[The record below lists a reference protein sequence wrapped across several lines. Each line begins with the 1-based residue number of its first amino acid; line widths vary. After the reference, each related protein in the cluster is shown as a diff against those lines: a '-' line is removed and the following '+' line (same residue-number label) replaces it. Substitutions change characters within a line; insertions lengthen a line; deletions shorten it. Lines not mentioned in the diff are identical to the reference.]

1 MKRVCII
8 ILLLV
13 VSSNIIL
20 SQTSD
25 KIIQELKSKNI
36 KTREDLLKEFEKQ
49 NISEDQARQYASLY
63 GVNYDDFVNKYLNQS
78 SQSSFFESISK
89 YSNQTSQPL
98 APDTLN
104 KTETRIDTVTKETT
118 FPVSKPVITDSRGLN
133 YFGYDIFQKIPS
145 AFEPAEIGPVDPSY
159 VLGPGDVL
167 RLYLWGDVELQYEL
181 TVDRTGNIF
190 IPTAGQFFVL
200 GVSYENLRE
209 KLINYLSKYYAGL
222 NTSPPSVFLDISLTK
237 LRPVKIF
244 AVGEVS
250 NPGNYNISS
259 YSSVINAL
267 YSFGGPTLKGSLRE
281 IRIIRE
287 NKVASTVDLYEFLL
301 NGVMSSDTRLQN
313 NDMIF
318 IPPKIKSVSIAGEV
332 LREGVYELKE
342 GEKLRNLINFA
353 GGLKSTAYI
362 GRVQIKRIIPFN
374 QRVQFEPE
382 MTLIDLSLDKIISG
396 EQNDIELFDS
406 DEVTVFP
413 IVPRMET
420 QVEIEGAVYR
430 PGVYDVKKTPVLSKL
445 IEEAYGLL
453 PEASLE
459 KADLFRTR
467 PDKTFEYISLDLRQV
482 LKDKSKFDF
491 ELKPLDKIR
500 IYSVYEIQSNLNV
513 SISGFVK
520 SEITIPYTDS
530 LTVYDLLIQAGGLQ
544 DTTFLGKVFSLR
556 GDIIRLNPD
565 GYTSM
570 IVPFNLSEVLTKKEM
585 SSIDIK
591 SGDRIFIYKADVDKE
606 LIKSVRIG
614 GEVRN
619 PGQYELYTN
628 MTPMDLILLAGG
640 FTERALRDFVY
651 VNRLDPQGYSGDKLS
666 ENLVVNLPEQFNF
679 DRSSSLF
686 LLQNLDIVIV
696 RRNPDFE
703 KQRIVKISGEIT
715 YPGMY
720 VLNQKNETILDL
732 IKTAGGPTT
741 ESFLFGTQFHRNE
754 KRVILDLDKLYRNGD
769 EDENIYLQDNDSIYI
784 PRRPNSV
791 LVGGE
796 VNSPGIFKYI
806 PGLDVKDYVDRAGGL
821 TDSSDYAVYTQ
832 PTGIS
837 QRVNFGWFSSNPEV
851 FDGSIIFVRKLLPPS
866 PSDNFDLGGFL
877 KDIFAISASVL
888 TIIVL
893 VTKLN

>member
-1 MKRVCII
+1 MKRAC
-8 ILLLV
+8 ILLLLFFI
-13 VSSNIIL
+13 SYDIIL
-20 SQTSD
+20 SQSSD
-25 KIIQELKSKNI
+25 KIIQELKSRNI

-63 GVNYDDFVNKYLNQS
+63 GVNYDEFVNKYLNQS
-78 SQSSFFESISK
+78 TQASFFESISELGNK
-89 YSNQTSQPL
+89 PSQSL
-98 APDTLN
+98 VPDTLK
-104 KTETRIDTVTKETT
+104 KTETRIDTVKNET
-118 FPVSKPVITDSRGLN
+118 PVLISETIATDSRGLK

-167 RLYLWGDVELQYEL
+167 RIYLWGDVELQYEL

-190 IPTAGQFFVL
+190 IPTAGQYFVL

-222 NTSPPSVFLDISLTK
+222 NSSPPSVFLDISLTK
-237 LRPVKIF
+237 LRPVKVF

-287 NKVASTVDLYEFLL
+287 NKVASKIDLYEFLL

-396 EQNDIELFDS
+396 EQSDIELFDS

-430 PGVYDVKKTPVLSKL
+430 PGVYDIKNAPVLSKL

-467 PDKTFEYISLDLRQV
+467 PDKTFEYYSLDLKEV

-491 ELKPLDKIR
+491 ELKPLDKVR
-500 IYSVYEIQSNLNV
+500 IYSKYEIQANLNV
-513 SISGFVK
+513 TISGFIK
-520 SEITIPYTDS
+520 KEISIPYTDS
-530 LTVYDLLIQAGGLQ
+530 LTVYDLLVQAGGLQ
-544 DTTFLGKVFSLR
+544 DTTFLGKVFTLR

-565 GYTSM
+565 GYTSR
-570 IVPFNLSEVLTKKEM
+570 IIPFNLSEVLKNKNIRG
-585 SSIDIK
+585 IDIE
-591 SGDRIFIYKADVDKE
+591 SGDRIYIYKADVEKE

-619 PGQYELYTN
+619 PGEYELYTN

-640 FTERALRDFVY
+640 FTDRALRDFVY
-651 VNRLDPQGYSGDKLS
+651 VNRLDPQGYPGEKLS
-666 ENLVVNLPEQFNF
+666 ENLVVNLPEKFDFNR
-679 DRSSSLF
+679 DGSLF
-686 LLQNLDIVIV
+686 YLQNLDIVVV

-703 KQRIVKISGEIT
+703 KQRIVKIGGEVT

-732 IKTAGGPTT
+732 LRTAGGPTS
-741 ESFLFGTQFHRNE
+741 ESFLYGTQFHRDN
-754 KRVILDLDKLYRNGD
+754 KRVILDLEKLFRNGD
-769 EDENIYLQDNDSIYI
+769 EDENIFLQDNDSIYI

-806 PGLDVKDYVDRAGGL
+806 PGLDVTDYIDRAGGL

-832 PTGIS
+832 PTGMS

-851 FDGSIIFVRKLLPPS
+851 FDGSIIFVKKLFPPS
-866 PSDNFDLGGFL
+866 PSEKFDLAGFL
-877 KDIFAISASVL
+877 KDVFAISASVL